1 MTTVPFRW
9 SNQSAVS
16 SDHRHHQGN
25 VLVGLRNTQT
35 SQRPRWPWDRVTWSP
50 VFPILK
56 HNFVVVV
63 LVVLEM
69 LIFIYSFIYLFL
81 LLSYMSLNAQTQDV
95 DTKIQT
101 NSCWNTEPYLLTCKD
116 FPSLLAELWFV
127 HLHASLF
134 YFFLLPQQTSS
145 LHSPPSTLYK
155 SFYVWTC
162 SCWFVCGCTP
172 CWWARACHSVLL
184 QARGRS
190 SSFSRN
196 TPRTNVPHLC
206 TVQHSLSSI
215 AGALH

>member
-101 NSCWNTEPYLLTCKD
+101 NSCWNTEPPYMQRLPKFVSWALICAFTC
-116 FPSLLAELWFV
+116 FT
-127 HLHASLF
+127 
-134 YFFLLPQQTSS
+134 FLLFFYCLSRLLHFISPLYSLQIFLCLDMLLLVCMRVHTLLVSARVPQCVITGEREKLVFFKEHPQ
-145 LHSPPSTLYK
+145 
-155 SFYVWTC
+155 
-162 SCWFVCGCTP
+162 
-172 CWWARACHSVLL
+172 
-184 QARGRS
+184 
-190 SSFSRN
+190 N
-196 TPRTNVPHLC
+196 
-206 TVQHSLSSI
+206 
-215 AGALH
+215 